1 MLKDSKTWNKIKPTH
16 EQTSLD
22 SLYLSG
28 TNGEKCGVRVC
39 PVCSDVKKVARKER
53 LFPDHDRWYTLT
65 FRDFAEKCL
74 EVGYS
79 FLGVDF
85 AGEVTTASG
94 KLRPRW
100 SEYYQEV
107 TRARI
112 YKWAEALTVLQ
123 GSAIQDSGHIST
135 DKAHFVTLTVRHDV
149 GGSYRSMRE
158 TVEALRASWEGVRRR
173 VNRSGWHYLRVMEPG
188 GENGYPHY
196 HMIIVGAEDQEIEE
210 FVQAWL
216 RACNKRGNAASRK
229 GQNWQRAENIRN
241 VGAYVV
247 KYLSKSFKPEE
258 VGRRDAL
265 TWWRWMELCYREGVR
280 TYAMDQL
287 SGRYIRKCYPGK
299 LHGVGCMEFVTDV
312 ETDYLEEPEELPELG
327 VVQRPEETRAG
338 ECPPCGGMQS
348 AYPAGASVGRS
359 PSGTAKA
366 LGKQIEDEVL
376 GYG

>member
-1 MLKDSKTWNKIKPTH
+1 M
-16 EQTSLD
+16 
-22 SLYLSG
+22 
-28 TNGEKCGVRVC
+28 
-39 PVCSDVKKVARKER
+39 
-53 LFPDHDRWYTLT
+53 
-65 FRDFAEKCL
+65 
-74 EVGYS
+74 
-79 FLGVDF
+79 GVDF
-85 AGEVTTASG
+85 AGEVMTASG

-100 SEYYQEV
+100 SEYYQEI

-123 GSAIQDSGHIST
+123 GSEIGVMGHVST

-149 GGSYRSMRE
+149 SGSYRSMRE

-216 RACNKRGNAASRK
+216 RACNKRGNSASRK

-258 VGRRDAL
+258 VGKRDAL
-265 TWWRWMELCYREGVR
+265 SWWRWMELCYREGVR

-312 ETDYLEEPEELPELG
+312 DAEEMEEIEEMEEPEEVRPLPYL
-327 VVQRPEETRAG
+327 VAVQRPEETRAG